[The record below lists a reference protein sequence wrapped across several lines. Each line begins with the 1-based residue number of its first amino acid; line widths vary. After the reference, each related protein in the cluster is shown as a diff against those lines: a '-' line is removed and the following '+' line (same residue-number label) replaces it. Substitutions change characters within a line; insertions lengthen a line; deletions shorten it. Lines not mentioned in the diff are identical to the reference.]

1 MTLMLKNVDSKLL
14 QVIES
19 LKGLKSDLEIIKEP
33 NIHEAIQE
41 CEEIAEEIR
50 LGKRVPY
57 ASWNEAKKALLQD

>member
-33 NIHEAIQE
+33 ESKSDFESTREQLQSKLQE
-41 CEEIAEEIR
+41 PEIR
-50 LGKRVPY
+50 AVFERLKD
-57 ASWNEAKKALLQD
+57 K